1 MREVVV
7 VDAIRSP
14 IGKSGWGGKKQGM
27 LSETSAQDL
36 LAQMLRTLTDRV
48 KEKAAG
54 FEEEMIEEVLVGCLT
69 QIGEQG
75 ANIARIA
82 SLIAGLPNEVSGST
96 VNRYCNAGLSAV
108 NWAAQSIMTN
118 AGDIMIAAGVEL
130 MSHYG
135 MGDDV
140 TVAMEAGK
148 KVVFSDRRDGFG
160 DTGMTTPRD
169 CPPRWWR
176 TNTG

>member
-36 LAQMLRTLTDRV
+36 LAQMLRSLTDRV
-48 KEKAAG
+48 KGKASG
-54 FEEEMIEEVLVGCLT
+54 FEEEMIEEVIVGCLT

-96 VNRYCNAGLSAV
+96 VNRYCNAGLSAI
-108 NWAAQSIMTN
+108 NWALCST
-118 AGDIMIAAGVEL
+118 L
-130 MSHYG
+130 S
-135 MGDDV
+135 
-140 TVAMEAGK
+140 
-148 KVVFSDRRDGFG
+148 
-160 DTGMTTPRD
+160 
-169 CPPRWWR
+169 
-176 TNTG
+176 